1 MANRC
6 EIIYIDCTSSD
17 TEDNDEGGSVK
28 FPEDSSG
35 AAVGI
40 TEDDSSQ
47 DECLNPCFPAY
58 TCEWCMSRV
67 PDIPH
72 PSLETFF
79 RFELEYGR
87 SLRTRT
93 TIEAGEYIADYKGKR
108 FLKPRNGPYVM
119 EVIKGKVWVDGALG
133 GNISCWINHSC
144 APNCEVYVEPITYRA
159 MIFALEQILAGEELT
174 FRYSEDP
181 EDLPFDCQCKV
192 CLAEEESEE
201 GGGESE
207 EECESEEGG
216 ESEERGEDGGESE
229 EGGSESEGGKIGR
242 AHL

>member
-1 MANRC
+1 MTNRR
-6 EIIYIDCTSSD
+6 EIIYIDCSGSD
-17 TEDNDEGGSVK
+17 SIDFTEYS
-28 FPEDSSG
+28 
-35 AAVGI
+35 I
-40 TEDDSSQ
+40 DDSSENSEESSEGSDQ
-47 DECLNPCFPAY
+47 DFTAALGENSSEESCSRSCFPAY
-58 TCEWCMSRV
+58 TCEWCMPRV

-72 PSLETFF
+72 PSLEVFF

-93 TIEAGEYIADYKGKR
+93 TIEAGEYIADYQGKR

-119 EVIKGKVWVDGALG
+119 EVIKGKVWIDGAVG

-192 CLAEEESEE
+192 CLAEEESE
-201 GGGESE
+201 GE
-207 EECESEEGG
+207 
-216 ESEERGEDGGESE
+216 GESE
-229 EGGSESEGGKIGR
+229 EGGGELEEE
-242 AHL
+242 